1 VDSEELK
8 DRTMRFAVRVMRLA
22 EALPKSVRGR
32 VVAQQLCRSGT
43 SVAANYRSA
52 LRSKS
57 GADFANKISIV
68 LEEADESLFWIEL
81 IAEAGLLPEE
91 RLRALASEAEELVR
105 IFAAT
110 RRTARNRE
118 S

>member
-1 VDSEELK
+1 
-8 DRTMRFAVRVMRLA
+8 MRFAVRAMRLA
-22 EALPKSVRGR
+22 EALPKTVGGR

-57 GADFANKISIV
+57 RADFANKISIV
-68 LEEADESLFWIEL
+68 LEEADETLFWIEL
-81 IAEAGLLPEE
+81 VSETGLLPGS
-91 RLRALASEAEELVR
+91 RLRALAAEAEELVR